1 MAKKIYRNGKYT
13 GEEILSEQEHKE
25 RRISAFRNAAYERA
39 RYIEKYEERK
49 RRRKK
54 FYKNWHN
61 TNWLWFLLLFCWPLG
76 CYGIYK
82 RYFKKKS

>member
-1 MAKKIYRNGKYT
+1 MAKKIYKDGEYT
-13 GEEILSEQEHKE
+13 GKEILSEQEHKE
-25 RRISAFRNAAYERA
+25 RLSSAFMELVRHN
-39 RYIEKYEERK
+39 EKLKESKYK
-49 RRRKK
+49 RMK

-82 RYFKKKS
+82 RYFKNKTS

>member
-13 GEEILSEQEHKE
+13 GEEILSEQEHRQRQRQRQPTRWQYTTEQMKE
-25 RRISAFRNAAYERA
+25 REL
-39 RYIEKYEERK
+39 KRK
-49 RRRKK
+49 E
-54 FYKNWHN
+54 FWNTWHK
-61 TNWLWFLLLFCWPLG
+61 TNWVWYFLILCWPLG